1 MTEGE
6 ADQQRCSRCC
16 SSVPQDVFNI
26 DVEIRYPS
34 SENWDATFASFIQS
48 FTYGRNMFC
57 CEGCGPNTVF
67 SMLVYTG
74 IPLDYLRT
82 VAVPY
87 VLDIARAAH
96 GATVNIGCE
105 HIYLKIEVNFNVL
118 ADDEAYE
125 WVIIGDADEDESEVV
140 EESLDAFSFKP
151 ATCSSIEDLKRFK
164 WGDEE
169 DLQPSKKRGR
179 FLEGPSSSKECMICL
194 DEFLDGNEV
203 ALMPCQHVYHDA
215 CIVKW
220 LKASHLCPLCRYQ
233 MPS

>member
-16 SSVPQDVFNI
+16 SNVPQHVFNI
-26 DVEIRYPS
+26 DVEIRYPW

-57 CEGCGPNTVF
+57 CEGCGPDTVF
-67 SMLVYTG
+67 SMLAYTG

-96 GATVNIGCE
+96 GAPVNIGCE
-105 HIYLKIEVNFNVL
+105 HIYLKI
-118 ADDEAYE
+118 
-125 WVIIGDADEDESEVV
+125 EVV

-169 DLQPSKKRGR
+169 DLQPLKKRGR

-194 DEFLDGNEV
+194 DEFSDGNEI

>member
-57 CEGCGPNTVF
+57 CEGCGPDTVF

-96 GATVNIGCE
+96 GATANIG
-105 HIYLKIEVNFNVL
+105 Y
-118 ADDEAYE
+118 
-125 WVIIGDADEDESEVV
+125 
-140 EESLDAFSFKP
+140 
-151 ATCSSIEDLKRFK
+151 LKRFK

-169 DLQPSKKRGR
+169 DLQPLKKRGR

-203 ALMPCQHVYHDA
+203 ALMPCHMFTMMLA
-215 CIVKW
+215 
-220 LKASHLCPLCRYQ
+220 LLSG
-233 MPS
+233 